1 LQFIT
6 LLKAGIALMKN
17 NPADTELKI
26 TKELLY
32 EEPEVL
38 YCRERL
44 SALIEYKLPLLKS
57 TGNDYGAIQ
66 LNKKYACIM
75 KITSSHG
82 NEKTDQG
89 EGASTIAL
97 SVREIVK
104 TGARPVACA
113 CSLGYGPSASG
124 DQANKLCNYVS
135 DTGIP
140 VIKNNICFG
149 SNSGYDP
156 HTRVMTLGI
165 VSKDRL
171 QSMSPA
177 ENGQQLFLMGFAG
190 SYSKDLPEEVK
201 SLPDRLLIEGILEL
215 SDKEVI
221 SCASCI
227 NTSGI
232 IGAAVDL
239 IWQHNLGIRLDIDK
253 ITAGNI
259 KSTKDILMSASLAGT
274 IMISVE
280 KTKKSLAEK
289 ILNKWHIDF
298 CAIGELIKQNNIK
311 CFLNNKS
318 VADIPLKNLSDK
330 KQAKGSATSKKNENE
345 YDLPVLS
352 ADDISEPDDCK
363 EVISELVKQPV
374 IFTKSAYPVC
384 SDLIRGSVDMN
395 TQFPSDSGIVR
406 FEFLNRA
413 LTAVI
418 SANSQYLSADT
429 KTGIV
434 IMIAKAIRDTICS
447 GSEPLAVSLAL
458 EICKSDFNT
467 FREQFELLYDGLE
480 EAIRQFKIPLASF
493 TVSMNSGGG
502 NDKNSG
508 NLLLKPAIGITG
520 ELKSA
525 KDRKDIAF
533 RDKGHMIYLIGRSV
547 NDFSSSQYIK
557 VIHGID
563 RSPAPLI
570 DIGFEGRLHDTVR
583 GLIKAH
589 LIISAHNISEGGL
602 FFSLL
607 ESAMVER
614 YGFDITSPAEVRLD
628 SFLFSESQGRVIVT
642 VSPARETEF
651 IDFML
656 QQDFPFSALGHVTK
670 EELRIDDISYG
681 SVNQYKEIYNLNLK
695 SCLH

>member
-1 LQFIT
+1 
-6 LLKAGIALMKN
+6 MKN

-44 SALIEYKLPLLKS
+44 SALIEYKAPLLKS
-57 TGNDYGAIQ
+57 TGNDYGAVL

-75 KITSSHG
+75 KITSARG
-82 NEKTDQG
+82 NEKTEQD
-89 EGASTIAL
+89 EGASTMAR
-97 SVREIVK
+97 SVREIIK

-113 CSLGYGPSASG
+113 CSLGYRPSASG
-124 DQANKLCNYVS
+124 DKSEKLCNYAFN
-135 DTGIP
+135 TGIP
-140 VIKNNICFG
+140 VIKNSICFG
-149 SNSGYDP
+149 SDSGYGP
-156 HTRVMTLGI
+156 LTRVMTLGI
-165 VSKDRL
+165 ISKDRL

-177 ENGQQLFLMGFAG
+177 ESGQSLFLLGFAG
-190 SYSKDLPEEVK
+190 RYSKDLPEEVK

-215 SDKEVI
+215 SDKKII
-221 SCASCI
+221 SGASCI
-227 NTSGI
+227 NKSGI

-239 IWQHNLGIRLDIDK
+239 IWSHNLGVRLDLDK
-253 ITAGNI
+253 ITVDNL
-259 KSTKDILMSASLAGT
+259 KSAQDIIMSASLAGA
-274 IMISVE
+274 ILISVE
-280 KTKKSLAEK
+280 KTKKNLVEK

-298 CAIGELIKQNNIK
+298 CVIGESIKQNNIK
-311 CFLNNKS
+311 CFLNNKP
-318 VADIPLKNLSDK
+318 VADIPLKILSDK
-330 KQAKGSATSKKNENE
+330 KPAQGSAAGKKSENE
-345 YDLPVLS
+345 YDLTVLS
-352 ADDISEPDDCK
+352 ADDIGEPDDYK
-363 EVISELVKQPV
+363 EIISELVKQPV
-374 IFTKSAYPVC
+374 IFIKSAYPGC

-395 TQFPSDSGIVR
+395 TEFPSDSGIVR
-406 FEFLNRA
+406 VESLNRA

-418 SANSQYLSADT
+418 NANSQYLSADI
-429 KTGIV
+429 KTGII
-434 IMIAKAIRDTICS
+434 IMIAKAMRDAICS
-447 GSEPLAVSLAL
+447 GSKPLAMSLTL
-458 EICKSDFNT
+458 DICQSDFNT

-493 TVSMNSGGG
+493 SVSMDSGDGSE
-502 NDKNSG
+502 KNSG
-508 NLLLKPAIGITG
+508 SQVLNPAIGITG

-525 KDRKDIAF
+525 KDRKDSAF

-557 VIHGID
+557 VIHEID

-583 GLIKAH
+583 GLIKDH

-607 ESAMVER
+607 ESAMVEG

-628 SFLFSESQGRVIVT
+628 SFLFSESQGRIIVT

-656 QQDFPFSALGHVTK
+656 LKDFPFSALGHVTK

-681 SVNQYKEIYNLNLK
+681 SVNQHKEIFNLNLK
-695 SCLH
+695 SHNH